1 MKNIVQ
7 MPNANVNRNADDA
20 QNSGL
25 QERIRTRAYE
35 LYEQRG
41 CEDGRELDD
50 WLQAEAEA
58 AIEIA
63 A

>member
-7 MPNANVNRNADDA
+7 MPNANVNRNTDDV

-50 WLQAEAEA
+50 WLRAEAEA

>member
-7 MPNANVNRNADDA
+7 MPNANVNRNTDDV